1 MTNYSAGDKSGKK
14 SMQRI
19 FNLSNSPKIG
29 LMVQVLD
36 IIVKV
41 GSSI

>member
-1 MTNYSAGDKSGKK
+1 MTNYSDNEKPAKK
-14 SMQRI
+14 SIERI
-19 FNLSNSPKIG
+19 SNLSNSPKIG

-41 GSSI
+41 GSAI

>member
-1 MTNYSAGDKSGKK
+1 MTNYSSEEKPVKR
-14 SMQRI
+14 SMHKI
-19 FNLSNSPKIG
+19 SNLSNSPKIG

-41 GSSI
+41 GSSF

>member
-1 MTNYSAGDKSGKK
+1 MTNFSDAGRPGKK
-14 SMQRI
+14 SIHRI
-19 FNLSNSPKIG
+19 SNLSNSPKIG

>member
-1 MTNYSAGDKSGKK
+1 MTNYSEGEKPGKK
-14 SMQRI
+14 SIQKI
-19 FNLSNSPKIG
+19 SNLSNSPKIG

-41 GSSI
+41 GSAI